1 MRGWACA
8 IRNRAQKQ
16 EHDVVFPFTSIVRY
30 ELVRR
35 LRTLRPFLMLLAA
48 VGIASAFIISGWP
61 RDAQYFFNMGRM
73 SSLVILVSCLV
84 TWCAA
89 AILVLPVYGGV
100 SVILERQQ
108 ETFDQVFLTLITPS
122 GIVLG
127 KLLNTLGMFL
137 LIVLS
142 MLPLVATSYFLIG
155 LDVSS
160 FLVSVLILLS
170 VAYSIASISI
180 LCSVLSQSVLRAM
193 IRAFFCAAA
202 AIGGAF
208 FVALYLV
215 VISVEILE
223 IVPRTYVPQNPER
236 FIFIFAPF
244 AAAVGHAVEP
254 EMIPPSTWAWSIVV
268 QLGIGTVCLVAAVYA
283 VRRLALLP
291 LHKAPQSF
299 WRRLLGK
306 RAPRGKPAGPI
317 ADHVTPIYARE
328 TLWEGF
334 ARVGQ
339 RRRTLILA
347 LLAGG
352 GLLTLILI
360 GRDEFGTQFL
370 TIVWSGMLLAS
381 VGLSAPMATANSVTR
396 ECELSNLD
404 MLRLTLLRP
413 HHVVLGKALAGLRG
427 LSPLFIAALVL
438 LPLVVY
444 GEYPDLVRN
453 HSIEICLVSL
463 GSACV
468 FALVGTSLGMLAS
481 VLTRRTVVSVP
492 LAYILAACAHFLFYL
507 SVRFVLD
514 LISFFW
520 SLFAGHGQWR
530 TVFGKIDRY
539 IMLFSPLLGFVNN
552 ADRAGMRGSLITGYW
567 LTNIAICTAYS
578 LCALWIAVRVF
589 RLRWERTQS

>member
-1 MRGWACA
+1 M
-8 IRNRAQKQ
+8 
-16 EHDVVFPFTSIVRY
+16 VFPFTSIVRY

-180 LCSVLSQSVLRAM
+180 SLVLSQSVLRAM

-223 IVPRTYVPQNPER
+223 IVPIPMFPRIPNGLS
-236 FIFIFAPF
+236 IFAPF

-306 RAPRGKPAGPI
+306 RAPRGNPP
-317 ADHVTPIYARE
+317 
-328 TLWEGF
+328 
-334 ARVGQ
+334 
-339 RRRTLILA
+339 
-347 LLAGG
+347 
-352 GLLTLILI
+352 
-360 GRDEFGTQFL
+360 
-370 TIVWSGMLLAS
+370 
-381 VGLSAPMATANSVTR
+381 
-396 ECELSNLD
+396 
-404 MLRLTLLRP
+404 
-413 HHVVLGKALAGLRG
+413 G
-427 LSPLFIAALVL
+427 LSPTTSIPFTRAKPSGKGSHGWASGAE
-438 LPLVVY
+438 PGY
-444 GEYPDLVRN
+444 GRCSPAE
-453 HSIEICLVSL
+453 
-463 GSACV
+463 V
-468 FALVGTSLGMLAS
+468 FS
-481 VLTRRTVVSVP
+481 R
-492 LAYILAACAHFLFYL
+492 
-507 SVRFVLD
+507 
-514 LISFFW
+514 
-520 SLFAGHGQWR
+520 
-530 TVFGKIDRY
+530 
-539 IMLFSPLLGFVNN
+539 
-552 ADRAGMRGSLITGYW
+552 
-567 LTNIAICTAYS
+567 
-578 LCALWIAVRVF
+578 
-589 RLRWERTQS
+589 